1 MGVDYYNILKVNHS
15 ARDDDLKKAYKRLA
29 MIWHPDKNP
38 SARRDEAEAKF
49 KRISEAYD
57 VLSDPQK
64 RQIYDLYGEEGLK
77 SGKIPNSSY
86 EASSSSSRP
95 PHFYHQHP
103 PNAAS
108 FRFNP
113 RDAEDI
119 YAEIFGSEAGG
130 ASAGHRTF
138 RDASFRNAGGA
149 NGELRKAPAVENP
162 LPCSLE
168 DLCKGVKKKMRLS
181 RNVFDASGW
190 VVNDSSSWSKLEL
203 VGIKRC
209 RITSLCLCIHRD
221 EFLSCFIS
229 VLKMRVVEE
238 ILPIEIKPGWK
249 KGTKL
254 TFPKKGNEEP
264 GIIPADIIFVVEEKP
279 HPLYKRDGNDLLVN
293 QEITLLEALTG
304 KTLDLTTLDG
314 RSLMIPLTDIINPEH
329 EIVVPNEGMP
339 ISKEPGKKGNLR
351 LKLNVSYPSKLT
363 AEQKSELK
371 RVLDGV
377 S

>member
-1 MGVDYYNILKVNHS
+1 MGVDYYNILKVNHN
-15 ARDDDLKKAYKRLA
+15 ATEDDLKKAYKRLA

-38 SARRDEAEAKF
+38 STRRDEAEAKF

-77 SGKIPNSSY
+77 SGKIPNSSSS
-86 EASSSSSRP
+86 EASSSSSSSSSRYSHFHQHRP
-95 PHFYHQHP
+95 QHP

-119 YAEIFGSEAGG
+119 YAEFFGSENGG
-130 ASAGHRTF
+130 GGNGGGRGNRTF
-138 RDASFRNAGGA
+138 RNGHFNTGGA
-149 NGELRKAPAVENP
+149 NGYSGELRKVPAVENP
-162 LPCSLE
+162 LPVSLE
-168 DLCKGVKKKMRLS
+168 DLYKGVTKKMRLS
-181 RNVFDASGW
+181 RNVYDASGRRT
-190 VVNDSSSWSKLEL
+190 VK
-203 VGIKRC
+203 
-209 RITSLCLCIHRD
+209 
-221 EFLSCFIS
+221 
-229 VLKMRVVEE
+229 EE
-238 ILPIEIKPGWK
+238 ILPIDIKPGWK

-279 HPLYKRDGNDLLVN
+279 HPVYTRDGNDLLVN

-304 KTLDLTTLDG
+304 KTVNLITLDG
-314 RSLMIPLTDIINPEH
+314 RTLMIPLTEIIKPDH

-339 ISKEPGKKGNLR
+339 ISKEPGKKGNLK
-351 LKLNVSYPSKLT
+351 LKLSVKYPSRLT
-363 AEQKSELK
+363 LEQKSELK
-371 RVLDGV
+371 RVLGGV

>member
-1 MGVDYYNILKVNHS
+1 VTWKLPSPPSHPLVSTRTTVMGVDYYNILKVNHS

-181 RNVFDASGW
+181 RNVFDASG
-190 VVNDSSSWSKLEL
+190 
-203 VGIKRC
+203 
-209 RITSLCLCIHRD
+209 
-221 EFLSCFIS
+221 
-229 VLKMRVVEE
+229 KMRVVEE